1 MKRTT
6 LLKAVIL
13 IASLSAVAV
22 RPLAG
27 LPKETTTA
35 ATTQKKNLNAE
46 AEKLVK
52 KWTDRLGEGYITRVD
67 SRRHLVYVSAVDKK
81 ALTRVTRLLGAYH
94 DAQRKML
101 FPKPLQWNVT
111 VILPT
116 LKDYRKLVPNIK
128 AYGIYS
134 PKNRTLVSISFSSV
148 LVHEFTH
155 ALHHNDQ
162 VAANQK
168 HPIWIVEGLATL
180 FQSAS
185 FNLKKGE
192 WKIPI
197 DTGLNGVQKALK
209 EKKAHSLHKLC
220 SMKPKAFMQD
230 AELCYRQVRYVML
243 YLHRQGKLQQFYKTY
258 KAGYASDQT
267 GVKALEETLG
277 KPLKKIETDWKKWVL
292 AQKPPWR
299 PARKHRAHLGVRMK
313 QTPAGV
319 KIIGFVRNSSAKRAE
334 LLKVGDIIISL
345 AGQTVRTPNALTAA
359 VRSCKPG
366 QIVEIEV
373 IRKGRTTVI
382 KHLLGLMPK

>member
-6 LLKAVIL
+6 LLKAVFL
-13 IASLSAVAV
+13 IASLSAAAV

-35 ATTQKKNLNAE
+35 ATTQKKDLKAE
-46 AEKLVK
+46 GEKLAQA
-52 KWTDRLGEGYITRVD
+52 WTDRLGKGYITRID
-67 SRRHLVYVSAVDKK
+67 SRRRIVFVSAVDKK
-81 ALTRVTRLLGAYH
+81 ALTRVTQLLGAYH
-94 DAQRKML
+94 DMQRKML
-101 FPKPLQWNVT
+101 FPEPLRWNVT

-116 LKDYRKLVPNIK
+116 LKDYRKLVPHAK
-128 AYGIYS
+128 AHGIYS
-134 PKNRTLVSISFSSV
+134 ARNRTLISISFSSV

-162 VAANQK
+162 VAVNQK
-168 HPIWIVEGLATL
+168 HPIWLKEGLATL
-180 FQSAS
+180 FQSAG

-192 WKIPI
+192 WKIPV
-197 DTGLNGVQKALK
+197 DAGLEVVQKALK

-243 YLHRQGKLQQFYKTY
+243 YLHRQGKLQQFYKAY

-277 KPLKKIETDWKKWVL
+277 NPLKKIEADWKKWLL

-299 PARKHRAHLGVRMK
+299 PAHKYRAHLGVRMK
-313 QTPAGV
+313 QIPAGV
-319 KIIGFVRNSSAKRAE
+319 KIVGFVRNSSAKRAG

-345 AGQTVRTPNALTAA
+345 AGQTVQAPNALTAA

-366 QIVEIEV
+366 QIIEIEV

-382 KHLLGLMPK
+382 KHLLGLTPK

>member
-1 MKRTT
+1 MRRIRTLGAAFLVA
-6 LLKAVIL
+6 LLWIATAWPTVAPPKATP
-13 IASLSAVAV
+13 A
-22 RPLAG
+22 
-27 LPKETTTA
+27 T
-35 ATTQKKNLNAE
+35 ATTQKKNLGAE
-46 AEKLVK
+46 ARQLAK
-52 KWTDRLGEGYITRVD
+52 KWSDHLGTGYITRID

-94 DAQRKML
+94 DMQRKTL
-101 FPKPLQWNVT
+101 LPEPLRWNVT
-111 VILPT
+111 IVLPT

-128 AYGIYS
+128 AYGVYS
-134 PKNRTLVSISFSSV
+134 PKKRTLVSISFSNV

-180 FQSAS
+180 FQSAG
-185 FNLKKGE
+185 FNPKKGE

-197 DTGLNGVQKALK
+197 DTGLKVMQKALK

-243 YLHRQGKLQQFYKTY
+243 YLHRQGKLQQFYKAY

-277 KPLKKIETDWKKWVL
+277 NPLKKIEADWKKWLL

-299 PARKHRAHLGVRMK
+299 PAHKYRAHLGVRMK
-313 QTPAGV
+313 QIPAGV
-319 KIIGFVRNSSAKRAE
+319 KIVGFVRNSSAKRAG

-345 AGQTVRTPNALTAA
+345 AGQTVQAPNALTAA

-366 QIVEIEV
+366 QIIEIEV

-382 KHLLGLMPK
+382 KHLLGLTPK